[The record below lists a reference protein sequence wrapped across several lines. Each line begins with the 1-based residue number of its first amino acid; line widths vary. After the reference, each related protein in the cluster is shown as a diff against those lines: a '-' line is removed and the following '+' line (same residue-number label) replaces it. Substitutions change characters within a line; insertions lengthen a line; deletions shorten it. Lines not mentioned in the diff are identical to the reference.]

1 MPRTM
6 TEISANGRRS
16 RGEMMGFAKGS
27 THPTGYNDTVRA
39 ENALNGIVGKRLMY
53 RRPDESKIS

>member
-1 MPRTM
+1 
-6 TEISANGRRS
+6 
-16 RGEMMGFAKGS
+16 MMGFAKGS